1 MVKKGN
7 NACPAGTKE
16 LHTFGAL
23 LSFVSAFFNFPL
35 LNPEIESKSAP
46 LPFDVGGEVGL
57 DCDVATVGGGG
68 GGAGAACGGGGGVGV

>member
-1 MVKKGN
+1 MPSKFR
-7 NACPAGTKE
+7 E
-16 LHTFGAL
+16 LHTLGAL

-35 LNPEIESKSAP
+35 LNPEIESNSAP

-57 DCDVATVGGGG
+57 DCDAAAVGGGGG